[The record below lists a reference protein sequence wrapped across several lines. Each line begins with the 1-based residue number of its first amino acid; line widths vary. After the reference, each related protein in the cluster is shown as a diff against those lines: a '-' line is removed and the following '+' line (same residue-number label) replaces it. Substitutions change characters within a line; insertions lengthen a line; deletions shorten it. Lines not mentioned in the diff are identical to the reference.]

1 VRRRGALPVSS
12 EPLIATGASLEVAFD
27 FVLHEIPVSLS
38 LEVTIRSANGGDTQ
52 SVAGAS

>member
-1 VRRRGALPVSS
+1 MRRRGALPVSP